1 MLQNM
6 LSISVLL
13 LPFLQ
18 LCLAYH
24 IQFLV
29 PIKKDFVSFD
39 DAEYGKSY
47 AHGLTI
53 AIDDV
58 NNDPAILPGYQLTYS
73 WIDSTDSDVVLRT
86 MYKAKSFKNE
96 SIDVFIGPA
105 SKCHTPAKIAEA
117 LNIPMLSY
125 VSMILITI
133 SLFRLRS

>member
-1 MLQNM
+1 M

-24 IQFLV
+24 VQFLV
-29 PIKKDFVSFD
+29 PIKKDLMSFD

-58 NNDPAILPGYQLTYS
+58 NNDPAILPGHQLTYS

-86 MYKAKSFKNE
+86 MYKAKNE
-96 SIDVFIGPA
+96 SIDVFMGPA

-125 VSMILITI
+125 VSMILMRI